1 MLTEPRSNSNIDIA
15 VSLVSQM
22 ASCPFQ
28 TTLEKTLV
36 NSLALDQHW

>member
-1 MLTEPRSNSNIDIA
+1 MLADPRSNSNINIA

-28 TTLEKTLV
+28 TTLEKPLM